1 MQWITIAQ
9 FATSLIVAAISAM
22 SVLWKMSSMFS
33 RVETKLEG
41 IEKTVDEI
49 KDSLTDVDKEV
60 RQTQHRVVAL
70 ETRIAVPGALNG
82 IGH

>member
-1 MQWITIAQ
+1 MVGVGLTLLLALMHIA
-9 FATSLIVAAISAM
+9 
-22 SVLWKMSSMFS
+22 SMFS
-33 RVETKLEG
+33 RVATKLES
-41 IEKTVDEI
+41 IEKTVGEI